1 MTRQKPD
8 QAVEEWAARTGRP
21 FHTASSSLSQT
32 VYPSTAEYHG
42 GGSAQD
48 TVE

>member
-1 MTRQKPD
+1 MTRQKLD
-8 QAVEEWAARTGRP
+8 QAAEDWAAPTGRP
-21 FHTASSSLSQT
+21 FHTASSSLSES

-42 GGSAQD
+42 GGSVQD